1 VKTRNAV
8 PVLALAALAWTLP
21 AAAVQTPQYDVPYLG
36 GAASVL
42 NPDAAR
48 ASDAVSGGLAF
59 FGGWPLDANTTIELR
74 LIDQEMRRNVDN
86 EPNYQTSLFADYV
99 HDFGTSVRGEGGF
112 FSGTKLFVLA
122 GLGIV
127 REDSYGDP
135 GTYGA
140 AAAGAGALIPLGFR
154 GWAIRAEGRAQI
166 EMNDELCTGSGT
178 APGYCTDEASYLVD
192 TMIQAGLQIP
202 LTIFFTKPKQVA
214 PAEDCP
220 IAVVDPNAPPRQD
233 CVADSD
239 RDGVPDESDQCP
251 GSQPGTQVDISGC
264 PR

>member
-1 VKTRNAV
+1 MTTRMRAAL
-8 PVLALAALAWTLP
+8 VLALAWSAPL
-21 AAAVQTPQYDVPYLG
+21 AAVQTPQYDVPYLG
-36 GAASVL
+36 AATSLL
-42 NPDAAR
+42 NPDSVR
-48 ASDAVSGGLAF
+48 DTDAIGGGYAI
-59 FGGWPLDANTTIELR
+59 FGGWPLESGRSAIEVR
-74 LIDQEMRRNVDN
+74 LIDQGMRRPDN
-86 EPNYQTSLFADYV
+86 QENYQSSLFADYV
-99 HDFGTSVRGEGGF
+99 YDFGSSVKGAGGF
-112 FSGTKLFVLA
+112 FSGTKFFVLA
-122 GLGIV
+122 GLGVV

-135 GTYGA
+135 GMYGA

-166 EMNDELCTGSGT
+166 EMNDELCTGRGT
-178 APGYCTDEASYLVD
+178 APGYCTDEASYLMD

-202 LTIFFTKPKQVA
+202 LTIFFTKPRQVA

-220 IAVVDPNAPPRQD
+220 IAVVDPNAPPRKD

-251 GSQPGTQVDISGC
+251 GSQPGSQVDISGC